1 MAKAVFNEWPPSRMG
16 QAGAD
21 LIALGEKASL
31 EFDANG
37 LRRYVAI
44 AKRAAAAA
52 AAANPVPDAPAA
64 RSASATP
71 APSKA

>member
-37 LRRYVAI
+37 LRRYVRKEDSHASFAGEI
-44 AKRAAAAA
+44 RDRDREARE
-52 AAANPVPDAPAA
+52 PAPK
-64 RSASATP
+64 SAP

>member
-1 MAKAVFNEWPPSRMG
+1 MAKAVFNEWPPSRIG

-37 LRRYVAI
+37 LRRYVAKI
-44 AKRAAAAA
+44 AKQSPKPEAGTIGMEG
-52 AAANPVPDAPAA
+52 
-64 RSASATP
+64 S
-71 APSKA
+71 

>member
-52 AAANPVPDAPAA
+52 GAVPIPGPGGTEPAPK
-64 RSASATP
+64 SAP

>member
-37 LRRYVAI
+37 LRRYVQSP
-44 AKRAAAAA
+44 KRSGWKVADGDVD
-52 AAANPVPDAPAA
+52 NEG
-64 RSASATP
+64 ASEVAG
-71 APSKA
+71 